1 MGGSLIAENIFIS
14 FDIIALEKQTFVDLT
29 VEYGDVRPRREMNDV
44 NMSIEKMLNL
54 FFNIVALKQICVY
67 HALLLAARAFN
78 VWRKK
83 HWLCAICTKKN
94 I

>member
-1 MGGSLIAENIFIS
+1 
-14 FDIIALEKQTFVDLT
+14 
-29 VEYGDVRPRREMNDV
+29 
-44 NMSIEKMLNL
+44 MSIEKMLNL

-83 HWLCAICTKKN
+83 TLTMCYLYEKKTYN
-94 I
+94 FDKMSHMNLGNPHLLGTGSSFPRVLNYSV